1 MSPRNV
7 SYLVSLAVSALVLG
21 AMAGATYDLHGVI
34 TDHAQPGPPPAT
46 GLRFFGQIV
55 LANLGAVALV
65 ATGILTAGLGSLILG
80 PVVAA
85 NLSILVATGRQWLTT
100 EQFLGGLAIH
110 GTGEALAVLFGTI
123 AGLHPVV
130 RVLTAPRERR
140 TTQGVL
146 RLYLTGIAE
155 TVPLLAVAVVVIL
168 AAATWETLVSVQ
180 LR

>member
-7 SYLVSLAVSALVLG
+7 SHLVSLAVSVLVLG
-21 AMAGATYDLHGVI
+21 AIAGATYDLHGVI
-34 TDHAQPGPPPAT
+34 TDHAEPGPPPST
-46 GLRFFGQIV
+46 GVRFFGQIV
-55 LANLGAVALV
+55 LANAGAVALV
-65 ATGILTAGLGSLILG
+65 ATGILTAGFGSLILG

-85 NLSILVATGRQWLTT
+85 NLSILVATGRHWLTT

-110 GTGEALAVLFGTI
+110 GTGEALAVLLGMM
-123 AGLHPVV
+123 AGLHPAV

-140 TTQGVL
+140 TIRSYL

-155 TVPLLAVAVVVIL
+155 TVPLLAVALVVIV